1 MNSQRLNIG
10 CGDTPSDGWI
20 NVDNSISIKLA
31 GYPLLSRVLTFLK
44 LLNSNQKSYIEFCK
58 DNNII
63 WADVVKKIPFKNNSV
78 EAIYTAH
85 MLEHLDRNDSRTFLL
100 NAKKVLKPGGVLR
113 ISVPDFKMLIEAYMV
128 HKSADKFLE
137 DSLLTIIAPKT
148 FKQKILILLTGF
160 RHHQWM
166 YDADS
171 LINLLKNCGFV
182 NVQEK
187 SSSSSDIQNT
197 EGLNLDERSEESVYI
212 ECSVD

>member
-1 MNSQRLNIG
+1 MNNYRLNIG
-10 CGDTPSDGWI
+10 CGDTPSNGWTNI
-20 NVDNSISIKLA
+20 DNSISIKLA
-31 GYPLLSRVLTFLK
+31 NYPFLTKFLALFR
-44 LLNSNQKSYIEFCK
+44 LLNTNQLKYIDFCK
-58 DNNII
+58 QNNVI
-63 WADVVKKIPFKNNSV
+63 WADVVNRIPFKENSV

-85 MLEHLDRNDSRTFLL
+85 MLEHLDRENSTKFLL

-113 ISVPDFKMLIEAYMV
+113 ISVPDLKMLIDGYLK
-128 HKSADKFLE
+128 HGSADKFLE

-148 FKQKILILLTGF
+148 FFKKISLLFTGF